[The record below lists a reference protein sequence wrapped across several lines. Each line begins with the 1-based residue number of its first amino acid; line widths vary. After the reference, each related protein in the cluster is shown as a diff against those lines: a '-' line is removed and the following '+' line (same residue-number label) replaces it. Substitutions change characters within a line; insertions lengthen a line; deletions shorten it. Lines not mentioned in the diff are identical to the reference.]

1 MPDFSESSSPNTP
14 DRPMVSRQSHLITR
28 LLTPALSVW
37 LRSQVESIARL
48 EIQIDGGDRQ
58 ILSGYLPSVSLTA
71 EQAVYQGLHLTAI
84 QMQANEIRVNL
95 RQILQGKPLT
105 LLDIVPVTTE
115 LALSELDLNASL
127 QAPLLQDALV
137 DLLKPLL
144 LPAGSTQ
151 PLQIQ
156 HIEIAL
162 ECDRLVLMLWTE
174 QGKTVITTGLS
185 IVEGH
190 LLRLID
196 SQWRS
201 PIDPIPNWMNV
212 DIDLGRDV
220 AIETLVIE
228 VGQLRC
234 KGRINVIP

>member
-1 MPDFSESSSPNTP
+1 
-14 DRPMVSRQSHLITR
+14 MVSRQSHLITR